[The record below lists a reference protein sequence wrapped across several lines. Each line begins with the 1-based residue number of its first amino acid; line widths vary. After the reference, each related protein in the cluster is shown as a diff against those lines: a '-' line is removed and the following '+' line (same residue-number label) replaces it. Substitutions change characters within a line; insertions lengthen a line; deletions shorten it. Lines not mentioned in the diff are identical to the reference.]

1 MSRAHSGAG
10 TGTVTVVL
18 TLLGWSTVPL
28 LLRDLSESVD
38 FWTNNGWRYG
48 ASALFWLPLVVHA
61 WWTRRLP
68 SRIWRD
74 ALLPSVANI
83 AGQVAFT
90 AAHHEVGPGMVT
102 FGLRTQLVFVAVGAW
117 FLIPAERGVL
127 RSRQYLGGAI
137 LLVAGL
143 LPILLGGEGGRGAP
157 PGGSVPLG
165 VALAVFSA
173 ASYGAYGLAV
183 RRNMASYH
191 PITAFAVI
199 CQLTALGLVALM
211 LAFGRDHG
219 AYVPQL
225 PPQVLASL
233 AISAFVGIAIG
244 HVFYYI
250 SIAKLGVAITSGV
263 LQLQPFL
270 VSAASY
276 FLYSERFTWWQWTGG
291 MVAICGAT
299 LMLAAQGRGSRK
311 LAMASTEGSD

>member
-1 MSRAHSGAG
+1 
-10 TGTVTVVL
+10 
-18 TLLGWSTVPL
+18 
-28 LLRDLSESVD
+28 
-38 FWTNNGWRYG
+38 
-48 ASALFWLPLVVHA
+48 
-61 WWTRRLP
+61 
-68 SRIWRD
+68 
-74 ALLPSVANI
+74 
-83 AGQVAFT
+83 
-90 AAHHEVGPGMVT
+90 MVT
-102 FGLRTQLVFVAVGAW
+102 FGLRTQLVFVAIGAW

-127 RSRQYLGGAI
+127 RSRQYLGGAA

-157 PGGSVPLG
+157 PGGSIPLG
-165 VALAVFSA
+165 IALSVFAA

-183 RRNMASYH
+183 RRNMQSYH

-199 CQLTALGLVALM
+199 CQITALGLIALM
-211 LAFGRDHG
+211 LVFGRDHG

-225 PPQVLASL
+225 PASVLASL

-244 HVFYYI
+244 HVFYYV

-270 VSAASY
+270 VSVASY
-276 FLYSERFTWWQWTGG
+276 FLYGERFTWWQWTGG

-299 LMLAAQGRGSRK
+299 LMLAAQGSGSRK